1 LFISLSR
8 PELPVF
14 TCSCVTDPPAL
25 LEAIAGVVRA
35 VLVVKRDNVTA
46 AAMDSSAIFEYIIIL
61 LIQVLLIGFENA
73 TSGFQIVNNYLIIMS
88 RIINDF
94 DLVVFVTARVMTING
109 FQDIL
114 WVDQLI

>member
-14 TCSCVTDPPAL
+14 TCSCTTDPPPL
-25 LEAIAGVVRA
+25 LEAAAGVVRA

-46 AAMDSSAIFEYIIIL
+46 AAMNSNVLFEYIVIL

-73 TSGFQIVNNYLIIMS
+73 TSGFQILNNYLIIMS
-88 RIINDF
+88 RIINYL
-94 DLVVFVTARVMTING
+94 DLPVFVIARIMDFIING
-109 FQDIL
+109 VQNIL
-114 WVDQLI
+114 